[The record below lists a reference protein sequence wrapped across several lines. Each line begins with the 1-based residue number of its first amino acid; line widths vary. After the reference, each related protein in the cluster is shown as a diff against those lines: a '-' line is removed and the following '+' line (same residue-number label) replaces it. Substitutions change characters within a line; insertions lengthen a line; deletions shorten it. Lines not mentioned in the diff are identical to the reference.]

1 MLVHTQK
8 SQPGGRRCATFG
20 HCTRPEQQKSWH
32 TCEDL
37 PYHIFKLERMIFL
50 ALIFT
55 LVSSTKLAYFN
66 IWQSVWTSSEV
77 PRAVIRRKRWGLV
90 LERDQQCYQKYKT
103 QTHSLFPPS
112 VKEWD
117 RLKTQN
123 SSNPKYSAYVSH
135 PLRLEKKNW
144 EVKYQEYSNNFNELL
159 LW

>member
-8 SQPGGRRCATFG
+8 SQPGERRCDTFG
-20 HCTRPEQQKSWH
+20 HCTRSEQQKSWH

-37 PYHIFKLERMIFL
+37 PYRIFKLERMIFL

-77 PRAVIRRKRWGLV
+77 LRAIIRRKRWGLV
-90 LERDQQCYQKYKT
+90 LERDQQSYQRHKT
-103 QTHSLFPPS
+103 QTHFLFPPR

-117 RLKTQN
+117 WLKTQN
-123 SSNPKYSAYVSH
+123 SSNPKYSVYVNH
-135 PLRLEKKNW
+135 LLRLEKQNSQIAGIFK
-144 EVKYQEYSNNFNELL
+144 
-159 LW
+159 